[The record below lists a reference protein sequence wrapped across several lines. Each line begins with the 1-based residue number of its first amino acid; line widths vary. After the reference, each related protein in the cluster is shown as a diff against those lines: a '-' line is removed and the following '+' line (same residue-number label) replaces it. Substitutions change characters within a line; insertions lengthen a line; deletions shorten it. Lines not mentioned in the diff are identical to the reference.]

1 MRGDWSE
8 GEMEAS
14 PPRLCLS
21 RDREVTLLCLEQQQA
36 APAPLGRSSPS
47 KGAGQSGY
55 PIPGPGTSRNAPPNT
70 LLAPTPTGPSDHA
83 PGHQLPLFPT
93 PQPLQQPGRAR
104 RWSLG

>member
-21 RDREVTLLCLEQQQA
+21 RDREVTLPCLEQQQA

-55 PIPGPGTSRNAPPNT
+55 PIPGPGTPRNAPPEYLVSPNPDG
-70 LLAPTPTGPSDHA
+70 A
-83 PGHQLPLFPT
+83 Q
-93 PQPLQQPGRAR
+93 
-104 RWSLG
+104 